1 MPDDTEMRHR
11 RLRLRELIDQCFN
24 GQQRA
29 LLDFVEKKTGK
40 RPNQGEMSGL
50 TKDDGKSFGDK
61 KAKALAESIG
71 LHRRWFD
78 LPLGSNLFHSEWSRD
93 LPEKQPQASKQA
105 QQQQQNYALTDPA
118 IQEVISIMKSVNH
131 DYQQQILGNAK
142 MLLAEFRMKNPRQGA
157 P

>member
-1 MPDDTEMRHR
+1 MRHR
-11 RLRLRELIDQCFN
+11 RIRLRELIDQCFS

-71 LHRRWFD
+71 LNRRWFD
-78 LPLGSNLFHSEWSRD
+78 LPLGSNLFQSDWLRD
-93 LPEKQPQASKQA
+93 PTEKQYQSSKQV
-105 QQQQQNYALTDPA
+105 QQQEQNYALTSPA
-118 IQEVISIMKSVNH
+118 IQEIISIMKSVNH

-142 MLLAEFRMKNPRQGA
+142 MLLAEFRIKNQR
-157 P
+157 